1 MCNCNLHARYVFDV
15 SELYIWNQMGA
26 VYVSADFLNSLC
38 ELNCKLIYLVDGT
51 LMFGLLFL
59 TRSTNLRTLIGNG
72 KYDVLPWRRLCPIY
86 KYAF

>member
-1 MCNCNLHARYVFDV
+1 MNSKRMCNCNLHARYVFDV

-51 LMFGLLFL
+51 LIFGLLFWHVQP
-59 TRSTNLRTLIGNG
+59 T
-72 KYDVLPWRRLCPIY
+72 
-86 KYAF
+86 YAHW